1 MSYSGTGEIL
11 IIIWFA
17 VSVLIAVVG
26 TFVFWL
32 WLVRRG
38 VKLTFMWT
46 GTPGYLEYAYVK
58 WCRSEGRPLNRGVIV
73 FRAVS
78 IINVV
83 IAAAFFIAFAAQE
96 SKSLPNNPVRFTDP
110 LGADEEE
117 GGGVKDGVTE
127 PELEHAVT
135 ESVASHITGEILA
148 KLGFHTLGEALP
160 VAGETIEGAQ
170 IGAEGILTVNKYI
183 DDQRRATE
191 QIFQGEQQ

>member
-1 MSYSGTGEIL
+1 MPMNSLSTGEIL

-46 GTPGYLEYAYVK
+46 GTPGYLEYTYLK
-58 WCRSEGRPLNRGVIV
+58 WCRGEGRTLNRGIIV

-83 IAAAFFIAFAAQE
+83 IAAAFFIAFAA
-96 SKSLPNNPVRFTDP
+96 R
-110 LGADEEE
+110 
-117 GGGVKDGVTE
+117 
-127 PELEHAVT
+127 
-135 ESVASHITGEILA
+135 
-148 KLGFHTLGEALP
+148 
-160 VAGETIEGAQ
+160 
-170 IGAEGILTVNKYI
+170 
-183 DDQRRATE
+183 
-191 QIFQGEQQ
+191 